1 VQVSGA
7 GSFPVPF
14 PGTSAA
20 APHVAGVIAQLLSS
34 FPDLTRNELTEAL
47 YENAFDLGEPG
58 WDPVYGYG
66 LVDAV
71 KSFQALMERKNSW

>member
-1 VQVSGA
+1 
-7 GSFPVPF
+7 
-14 PGTSAA
+14 
-20 APHVAGVIAQLLSS
+20 
-34 FPDLTRNELTEAL
+34 L

-71 KSFQALMERKNSW
+71 KSFQALMERENSW